1 MRRSDEEFKAELM
14 LRVKNYRRKQLR
26 RRKAWSAA
34 ATLAACMMITV
45 VLNIPKIGA
54 VTESMRENSG
64 TLDVVEDVAQKNYPT
79 GELQKG
85 PGTGTQTTTNDLYS
99 DVGDIAGELP
109 EYVVGEI
116 ATAETGA
123 AVKDVPETG
132 VSETDENT
140 AAGMAA
146 GSQLRVDASVSE
158 TVQII
163 SVSVKTE
170 QGEHESEDM
179 ETITQV
185 ITFLANI
192 QRMNAD
198 QSFMTSESQ
207 GVTEEDLSE
216 SEPEEELTGSPS
228 DWQGNDDAEP
238 TKAVK
243 EYTGTCHLTLYYADG
258 SIYDYELYQGEAFWS
273 VMGDGG
279 AEMSLTAKQWEQL
292 EALLETVLAE

>member
-14 LRVKNYRRKQLR
+14 LRVKDYRGKQLR

-34 ATLAACMMITV
+34 ATLAACMVITV

-54 VTESMRENSG
+54 ETESMRENSS

-85 PGTGTQTTTNDLYS
+85 PGTGTQTTTHELYS
-99 DVGDIAGELP
+99 DVGDIAEELP

-123 AVKDVPETG
+123 AVKDVPEAD
-132 VSETDENT
+132 VSETDGN
-140 AAGMAA
+140 ADADMAA
-146 GSQLRVDASVSE
+146 GSQIRVDASVSE
-158 TVQII
+158 TVQIR

-170 QGEHESEDM
+170 QGEHESEAM
-179 ETITQV
+179 ETITRV

-198 QSFMTSESQ
+198 QSFMTSES
-207 GVTEEDLSE
+207 LSE

-228 DWQGNDDAEP
+228 DWQGDDDADP
-238 TKAVK
+238 TKAVQ
-243 EYTGTCHLTLYYADG
+243 EYAAICHLTLYYADG
-258 SIYDYELYQGEAFWS
+258 STYNYELHQGEAFWS